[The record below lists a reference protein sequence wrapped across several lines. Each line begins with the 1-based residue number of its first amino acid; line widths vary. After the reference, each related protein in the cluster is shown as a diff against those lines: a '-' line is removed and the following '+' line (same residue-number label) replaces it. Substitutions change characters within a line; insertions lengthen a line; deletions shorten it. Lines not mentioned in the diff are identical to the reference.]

1 MTVWELLRIS
11 RLFSNR
17 YEHVL
22 RALCFLVKLS
32 AEVIFEEYKNLNEFL
47 NVPIKS
53 YLISYWKKLSTT
65 FTFIL
70 FIILVELLSNLLKT
84 MSNLRSIFVQWCLT
98 GQFHSWSVLEICK
111 TFFFFAVIFFSV
123 ITVFC
128 LSFLYVW

>member
-1 MTVWELLRIS
+1 M
-11 RLFSNR
+11 
-17 YEHVL
+17 
-22 RALCFLVKLS
+22 KLS

-84 MSNLRSIFVQWCLT
+84 MSNLRSIFV
-98 GQFHSWSVLEICK
+98 H
-111 TFFFFAVIFFSV
+111 
-123 ITVFC
+123 
-128 LSFLYVW
+128 LYVYCRNKIL